1 MKRAYRDLNDRERR
15 ARAEDEAFFD
25 MPYGRVRL
33 DVMCWLGVNGL
44 RRIPLDQ
51 CCDAARRWIAD
62 RGLISRE
69 VAR

>member
-1 MKRAYRDLNDRERR
+1 MKRAYRSLPLRDRR

-44 RRIPLDQ
+44 RRIPLDTVCKQ
-51 CCDAARRWIAD
+51 ARHWLD
-62 RGLISRE
+62 ERGLTQ
-69 VAR
+69 